1 MSERADA
8 GDKKKAILAAAY
20 KVFDAHGYAASTVD
34 QIAAEAGIAKGSVYN
49 YFHSKQDI
57 FMEVFTEQL
66 AGDEADMDRLVAG
79 RGSAVEKLEK
89 YMSLWFTRA
98 GEYQRIGA
106 LTLEFW
112 AAAARGGGGG
122 GMGEMFVATYD
133 RWRNRITAIIAQGV
147 ESGEFRP
154 EIDPMRAA
162 AFIMA
167 AMDGLTVHAI
177 MGMGTTIDEAFLA
190 AMKRGMLL
198 ALAADGRRGLTD
210 DAKETTNE

>member
-1 MSERADA
+1 MSERANV
-8 GDKKKAILAAAY
+8 GDKKQAILAAAY

-34 QIAAEAGIAKGSVYN
+34 QVAAQAHIAKGSVYN

-57 FMEVFTEQL
+57 FMELFTEQS
-66 AGDEADMDRLVAG
+66 AGDEAEVDRLVAG

-89 YMSLWFTRA
+89 YMNLWFTRA

-112 AAAARGGGGG
+112 AAAARGGEAG
-122 GMGEMFVATYD
+122 GMGEMFVETHD
-133 RWRNRITAIIAQGV
+133 NWRKRIAAIVAQGV

-154 EIDPMRAA
+154 EIDPTRAG

-198 ALAADGRRGLTD
+198 ALADDGRRGLTD
-210 DAKETTNE
+210 DAKETTND